1 LPSKR
6 YGPKVEGA
14 GLHHN
19 PTPGPAQQPWLYGH
33 VWVTLAWVV
42 RHPHWGTIAL
52 PLLAWLYVRQGDVA
66 QLPKRYG
73 WTFRTKLELAA
84 TLVAW
89 LVRWAHYL
97 GKTLW
102 VVVDGGYTKA
112 PFLKPVLKAGV
123 VVIGRLRKDAAL
135 RTVPKPAPPGQR
147 RRGRPRK
154 YGTERISLAK
164 RAGHK
169 SGWQTVDVV
178 QYGRRVTKTVKT
190 FLATWPPVG
199 GPVRVV
205 LVRQSPG
212 WLAFFS
218 TALEASVTEILE
230 AVADRSAIEQTF
242 HDVKEVEG
250 AGQQQLRHL
259 WANLAAWNL
268 NLWAHTLVELWAW
281 SRPKAVLCDRR
292 QSP

>member
-1 LPSKR
+1 
-6 YGPKVEGA
+6 
-14 GLHHN
+14 
-19 PTPGPAQQPWLYGH
+19 
-33 VWVTLAWVV
+33 
-42 RHPHWGTIAL
+42 
-52 PLLAWLYVRQGDVA
+52 
-66 QLPKRYG
+66 
-73 WTFRTKLELAA
+73 
-84 TLVAW
+84 
-89 LVRWAHYL
+89 
-97 GKTLW
+97 
-102 VVVDGGYTKA
+102 
-112 PFLKPVLKAGV
+112 
-123 VVIGRLRKDAAL
+123 
-135 RTVPKPAPPGQR
+135 
-147 RRGRPRK
+147 
-154 YGTERISLAK
+154 
-164 RAGHK
+164 
-169 SGWQTVDVV
+169 VDVV

-205 LVRQSPG
+205 LVRESPG

-292 QSP
+292 QSPWDDPARRPSHADRRKALQRTSLQQAFSVSGAQEPRFRKIRRVLKQVLRLVA